1 MPILVEASWRAG
13 KDAGAPR
20 GAVETRTMDG
30 PVTLDERYDRILRQE
45 GAALR
50 RVSSA
55 YEADPAR
62 REDLFQDIC
71 LAVWQALPRFRGESS
86 ERTFV
91 FRIAHNRGLTH
102 RSRRASM
109 APSTDLEEA
118 EVLADPRPGP
128 EATAREGQ
136 RRERLRSAV
145 LALPLEARQVI
156 SLTLEGL
163 SPKEIAEVLGITEN
177 NAAVRLSR
185 ARRALRQVLERTGGI
200 A

>member
-1 MPILVEASWRAG
+1 
-13 KDAGAPR
+13 
-20 GAVETRTMDG
+20 MDG
-30 PVTLDERYDRILRQE
+30 RAALDARYDQILRRE

-50 RVSSA
+50 RVAAA

-62 REDLFQDIC
+62 REDLFQEIC
-71 LAVWQALPRFRGESS
+71 LALWQALPRFRGESS

-102 RSRRASM
+102 RSRRPA
-109 APSTDLEEA
+109 ASTDLEEA
-118 EVLADPRPGP
+118 ETLADPNPGP
-128 EATAREGQ
+128 EAEAGEAQ

-145 LALPLEARQVI
+145 LALPLEPRQVI

-163 SPKEIAEVLGITEN
+163 SPREIAEILGITEN

-185 ARRALRQVLERTGGI
+185 ARRALRQILETEK
-200 A
+200 AS

>member
-1 MPILVEASWRAG
+1 MEERA
-13 KDAGAPR
+13 
-20 GAVETRTMDG
+20 
-30 PVTLDERYDRILRQE
+30 TLDERYDRILRRE

-50 RVSSA
+50 RVAAA

-71 LAVWQALPRFRGESS
+71 LAVWRALPRFRGEAS

-102 RSRRASM
+102 RSRRPSSASE
-109 APSTDLEEA
+109 LEEA
-118 EVLADPRPGP
+118 AAVADPRPGP
-128 EATAREGQ
+128 EAEVRETQ
-136 RRERLRSAV
+136 RRERLREAV
-145 LALPLEARQVI
+145 LALDLEPRQVI

-185 ARRALRQVLERTGGI
+185 ARRALRQVLEKSGGM

>member
-1 MPILVEASWRAG
+1 MPIPGSAGILAGLFMMEERA
-13 KDAGAPR
+13 
-20 GAVETRTMDG
+20 
-30 PVTLDERYDRILRQE
+30 TLDERYDRILRRE

-50 RVSSA
+50 RVAAA

-62 REDLFQDIC
+62 REDLFQEIC
-71 LAVWQALPRFRGESS
+71 LAVWRALPRFRGEAS

-102 RSRRASM
+102 RSRRRPAAS
-109 APSTDLEEA
+109 AELEEA
-118 EVLADPRPGP
+118 ASVIDPRPGP
-128 EATAREGQ
+128 ESEVHEGQ
-136 RRERLRSAV
+136 RRDRLRAAV
-145 LALPLEARQVI
+145 LALELEPRQVI

-177 NAAVRLSR
+177 NVAVRLSR
-185 ARRALRQVLERTGGI
+185 ARRALRRVLEKTGGM

>member
-1 MPILVEASWRAG
+1 MATGEVSA
-13 KDAGAPR
+13 
-20 GAVETRTMDG
+20 AVAMTMDG
-30 PVTLDERYDRILRQE
+30 GAALDARYDRILRQE

-50 RVSSA
+50 RVASA

-62 REDLFQDIC
+62 REDLFQEIC
-71 LAVWQALPRFRGESS
+71 LAIWQALPRFRGDAS

-91 FRIAHNRGLTH
+91 LRIAHNRGLTH
-102 RSRRASM
+102 RSRRRPAG
-109 APSTDLEEA
+109 TDLAEA
-118 EVLADPRPGP
+118 AILADPRPGP
-128 EATAREGQ
+128 EADVHAGE

-156 SLTLEGL
+156 TLTLEGL
-163 SPKEIAEVLGITEN
+163 SAKEIAEILGISEN

-185 ARRALRQVLERTGGI
+185 ARRTLRQSLEKSGVI